1 METLNIQIA
10 FFHFQSEVKHQV
22 LKVFTWEVGTVQ
34 PMHCRCIFAY
44 YNLSFLLERLIKFI
58 KDTTGLLHC
67 GRARIES
74 INLRFVP
81 NKMERGND
89 RSDALWQTLIWFWK
103 SVRWAWFFQPHLYLL
118 MRNRFR
124 QVPGN
129 PEYITSFCLHRIYCV
144 GKGVATLRDFAQHFP
159 FVIFWDSVIHSYP
172 IQLQLTCSFGILV
185 LQC

>member
-1 METLNIQIA
+1 MQALKFQPVCTREPVSWGPCWLLRMGCLSGLAPDGDSQHPS

-58 KDTTGLLHC
+58 KDTTELLHY
-67 GRARIES
+67 GKARIES

-89 RSDALWQTLIWFWK
+89 RSDALWQTLIWF
-103 SVRWAWFFQPHLYLL
+103 
-118 MRNRFR
+118 
-124 QVPGN
+124 
-129 PEYITSFCLHRIYCV
+129 
-144 GKGVATLRDFAQHFP
+144 
-159 FVIFWDSVIHSYP
+159 
-172 IQLQLTCSFGILV
+172 
-185 LQC
+185 